1 MTDQIG
7 VKATFM
13 RGGTSKGLFFR
24 WEDLP
29 EDPAE
34 RDSFLCGAI
43 GSPDANGRQLDGM
56 GGGVSSL
63 SKAMLV
69 RRSERDG
76 IDIDYLFAQIHIG
89 RAEVDYGGN
98 CGNLSAAVGVF
109 AVDQGLVQL
118 PDGPGKIAMF
128 NEHTQKRIDCNLTV
142 RSGKAAVTG
151 DQEIAGVSGT
161 GAAIRLDFIDPGG
174 TRTGR
179 LLSGEPRYDVEL
191 HDGLELRPSFVDA
204 GNPCVFVDARDLGLT
219 ATELPGD
226 IAMRENVLEALE
238 AIRRGTGHVVG
249 LADSPEE
256 VPASVP
262 KIALVGPCAQSMTLA
277 QDTIRTA
284 DCDVQVRM
292 ISMTQPH
299 LAIPLTGAM
308 CTAVAARIPGTVVHG
323 LARSVP
329 DGQPLRIGT
338 ASGVVE
344 AFSEVEQD
352 GAGNLR
358 AVSASVYRTA
368 RTLMEGTVFAPM
380 PQETT

>member
-1 MTDQIG
+1 MANQIG

-29 EDPAE
+29 SGEEE
-34 RDSFLCGAI
+34 RDAFLCGAI
-43 GSPDANGRQLDGM
+43 GSPDSNGRQLDGM

-69 RRSERDG
+69 RRSERED
-76 IDIDYLFAQIHIG
+76 IDVDYLFAQVQIG
-89 RAEVDYGGN
+89 AADVDYGGN
-98 CGNLSAAVGVF
+98 CGNLTAAVGAF

-118 PDGPGKIAMF
+118 AEGPGTIRMF
-128 NEHTQKRIDCNLTV
+128 NENTEKRIDCHLTV
-142 RSGKAAVTG
+142 FNGRAAVSG
-151 DQEIAGVSGT
+151 EQSIAGVAGT
-161 GAAIRLDFIDPGG
+161 GSSIRLDFVDPGG

-179 LLSGEPRYDVEL
+179 LMSGEPRYEVEL
-191 HDGLELRPSFVDA
+191 HDGRELSPSFVDA

-226 IAMRENVLEALE
+226 IALRENVLEDLE

-249 LADSPEE
+249 LADSPEN

-262 KIALVGPCAQSMTLA
+262 KIALVGPCARSMTLA
-277 QDTIRTA
+277 EETIQAA
-284 DCDVQVRM
+284 DCDVQIRM

-308 CTAVAARIPGTVVHG
+308 CTAVAARIPGTVVSDI
-323 LARSVP
+323 ARPVAS
-329 DGQPLRIGT
+329 GKPLRIGT

-344 AFSEVEQD
+344 AMAEVDVDENGQQ
-352 GAGNLR
+352 R

-368 RTLMEGTVFAPM
+368 RTLMEGTVYAPK
-380 PQETT
+380 PE